1 MFPLDLLFT
10 PLLMPSFDDWS
21 WSSGKIVVIRRMN
34 SAATAWRPLLQ
45 VALAIWNINSRL
57 RHRRIHTEELKQ
69 QLATPPGFFLLD
81 KKTNLN
87 KAGTF
92 TTQAYLPKRNTFPQQ
107 KVKVLPAMLSLTIQ
121 AKTIKNPF
129 SNEPSQSSSVFHLP
143 ARSQRLRFRTGSSS
157 CSFVRS
163 EDWHFFLLV
172 FWVRI
177 LSVKKIQAA

>member
-1 MFPLDLLFT
+1 
-10 PLLMPSFDDWS
+10 
-21 WSSGKIVVIRRMN
+21 MN
-34 SAATAWRPLLQ
+34 SAVSLKTIVASCKLL
-45 VALAIWNINSRL
+45 WNINSRL

-163 EDWHFFLLV
+163 EDWHFSAGFLGED
-172 FWVRI
+172 
-177 LSVKKIQAA
+177 LSVKRIQAA